1 MTTPF
6 TIPHDA
12 DTIANAITKVVN
24 TQSTGTLADNANL
37 ANNTVIKSYVDAVQA
52 DLQGDIDG
60 ITKTVNGTTTTKAVV
75 FTKSFESTD
84 QDLPGADVTLQ
95 VAHGL
100 GAVPFMFQA
109 YYKCFVDNNGY
120 IEGEL
125 VSINTI
131 NANHNANHQVNFFAD
146 DTNIGLRNISNSHY
160 VADKDGTSYLNISD
174 ISSSWR
180 VVFRAFL

>member
-37 ANNTVIKSYVDAVQA
+37 ANNSVIKSYVDTVVDAVQT
-52 DLQGDIDG
+52 DVDG

-109 YYKCFVDNNGY
+109 YYKCVVANNGF
-120 IEGEL
+120 IVGEL
-125 VSINTI
+125 ASINTI
-131 NANHNANHQVNFFAD
+131 NANHQVNFFAD
-146 DTNIGLRNISNSHY
+146 DTNVSLRNISNDHY
-160 VADKDGTSYLNISD
+160 VANKDGTSYLNISTVA
-174 ISSSWR
+174 SSWK